1 VDCPG
6 AGGILS
12 TAVERSFSV
21 FTGFSEPP
29 ESPGVSRRR
38 FSGVPLLLLLLIVTP
53 IHAES
58 VSLEDLL
65 IRSAASFQWDP
76 WRHTGRLSRDDTVLV
91 FRSGDP
97 WMVLNGEKLIVSG
110 TVIEEKGRLI
120 FSREA
125 AQSILNIFGAES
137 PLPGSYRL
145 TTILIDPGH
154 GGRDSGARR
163 DWPVDGVSFTLMEKD
178 IVLDIALRLAEELR
192 ERFPGKN
199 VLLTRDSDVYPTLE
213 DRVTLANGVKLQPR
227 EGMIYLSIHAN
238 ASLSPDA
245 EGYEVW
251 YLPRDYRRTLV
262 DAGSLG
268 GSADS
273 IAPIVNTLWEEEF
286 THESVRLAD
295 MILREFSLSLGP
307 DIPDRGRRE
316 ESWFVVRNARM
327 ASVLVEVGF
336 VTRES
341 EAARLRRPEYLSQIT
356 EGLYNGVVDF
366 VNYFES
372 KEIRF

>member
-1 VDCPG
+1 MDCPG